1 MITEASEHLQKAKSK
16 AARYCSSA
24 ERSPYQVLTKLQLY
38 GLEFSEAK
46 IVLKSLKEANF
57 INEKRFVSAFVNDK
71 FTYNKWGKIK
81 ISIELRK
88 HKISSV
94 QIEEG
99 LNMIKKSDYESKING
114 LLDQKWHQLL
124 EEEIF
129 LIKKKKTC
137 QFVISKGFESNLVLA
152 QFDQMLKHLS

>member
-81 ISIELRK
+81 ISTELRK
-88 HKISSV
+88 HKISSS

-114 LLDQKWHQLL
+114 LIDQKWHQLL
-124 EEEIF
+124 GEEFF

-152 QFDQMLKHLS
+152 QFDQMVKHLS

>member
-1 MITEASEHLQKAKSK
+1 M
-16 AARYCSSA
+16 
-24 ERSPYQVLTKLQLY
+24 LTKLQLY

-81 ISIELRK
+81 ISTELRK
-88 HKISSV
+88 HKISSF

-99 LNMIKKSDYESKING
+99 LNIIKKSDYESKING
-114 LLDQKWHQLL
+114 LIYQKWHQLL
-124 EEEIF
+124 GEEIF
-129 LIKKKKTC
+129 LIKKNKTC
-137 QFVISKGFESNLVLA
+137 QFVVSKGFESNLVFA
-152 QFDQMLKHLS
+152 QFDQMVKHLS

>member
-81 ISIELRK
+81 ISTELRK
-88 HKISSV
+88 HKISSS

-114 LLDQKWHQLL
+114 LIDQKWHQLL
-124 EEEIF
+124 GEEFF

>member
-1 MITEASEHLQKAKSK
+1 MITDASEHLQKAKNK

-24 ERSPYQVLTKLQLY
+24 ERSPHQVLTKLQLY

-46 IVLKSLKEANF
+46 IVLKSLKESNF

-81 ISIELRK
+81 ISTELRK
-88 HKISSV
+88 HKISSF

-99 LNMIKKSDYESKING
+99 LNIIKKSDYESKING
-114 LLDQKWHQLL
+114 LIYQKWHQLL
-124 EEEIF
+124 GEEIF

-137 QFVISKGFESNLVLA
+137 QFVVSTGFESNLVFA
-152 QFDQMLKHLS
+152 QFDQMVKHLS

>member
-1 MITEASEHLQKAKSK
+1 MITDASEHLQKAKNK

-24 ERSPYQVLTKLQLY
+24 ERSPHQVLTKLQLY

-81 ISIELRK
+81 ISTELRK
-88 HKISSV
+88 HKISSF

-99 LNMIKKSDYESKING
+99 LNIIKKSDYESKING
-114 LLDQKWHQLL
+114 LIYQKWHQLL
-124 EEEIF
+124 GEEIF

-137 QFVISKGFESNLVLA
+137 QFVVSKGFESNLVFA
-152 QFDQMLKHLS
+152 QFDQMVKHLS

>member
-1 MITEASEHLQKAKSK
+1 MQKDHL
-16 AARYCSSA
+16 
-24 ERSPYQVLTKLQLY
+24 YQVLTKLQLY

-81 ISIELRK
+81 ISTELRK
-88 HKISSV
+88 HKISSF

-114 LLDQKWHQLL
+114 LIDQKWHQLL
-124 EEEIF
+124 GEEIF

-152 QFDQMLKHLS
+152 QFDQMVKHLS